1 MVYKITLST
10 LTAALFI
17 CSKVSNP
24 AAETPVPMLQWL
36 VFGAIDLAC
45 FGIYVAFKL
54 WVGFFVSV
62 RMHFTA
68 T

>member
-10 LTAALFI
+10 LRRTFY

-36 VFGAIDLAC
+36 VFWTIDLAG
-45 FGIYVAFKL
+45 FWIYVAFKL
-54 WVGFFVSV
+54 WLGFFVSV
-62 RMHFTA
+62 RVHLTA